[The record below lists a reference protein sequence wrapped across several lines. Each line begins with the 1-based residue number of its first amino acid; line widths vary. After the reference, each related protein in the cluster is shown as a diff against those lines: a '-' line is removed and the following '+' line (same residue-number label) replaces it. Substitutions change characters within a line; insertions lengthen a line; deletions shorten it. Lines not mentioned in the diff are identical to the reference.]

1 MILSPDGETFY
12 TVESGTNGSD
22 YVAAINRATG
32 KSIRAFKTK
41 FPPSGAL
48 AILPNQSEIYVAT
61 CNPNA
66 TLNCDG
72 YVEVLNIASGEESTA
87 IAMGDDL
94 VAQIAAAPNG
104 ATVYGVHYSN
114 STCPG
119 CETRPGI
126 QPAAAPADS
135 VPSGTLT
142 AIDVASLQVGTSLG
156 LGTAQLPAAV
166 AITQDSKYAYVLGTE
181 IALLNTTVNG
191 VYLPNMTLGATI
203 SVAGCVG
210 TSIAVSP
217 GGSHGG
223 HGIQLR
229 QRSIRFCIRR

>member
-1 MILSPDGETFY
+1 MSFDADAADPRVVIGEGLTKRYGDG
-12 TVESGTNGSD
+12 
-22 YVAAINRATG
+22 VAAVD
-32 KSIRAFKTK
+32 
-41 FPPSGAL
+41 AL
-48 AILPNQSEIYVAT
+48 R
-61 CNPNA
+61 
-66 TLNCDG
+66 
-72 YVEVLNIASGEESTA
+72 
-87 IAMGDDL
+87 
-94 VAQIAAAPNG
+94 
-104 ATVYGVHYSN
+104 GV
-114 STCPG
+114 
-119 CETRPGI
+119 
-126 QPAAAPADS
+126 S
-135 VPSGTLT
+135 VSFDSGTLT